1 MKTFAK
7 EGFLLLVL
15 LVAITNSFSL
25 EHPDFEHKLEAT
37 FDSPDTPRNDDEDK
51 VMMDDTSDVM
61 RYLLMF
67 CCFMQ
72 FV

>member
-15 LVAITNSFSL
+15 LVAITNSFSI
-25 EHPDFEHKLEAT
+25 EHPDFEHNLEAT
-37 FDSPDTPRNDDEDK
+37 FDSPDAPRNGDMDK

-61 RYLLMF
+61 RYLVIFGCL
-67 CCFMQ
+67 MQ
-72 FV
+72 FI